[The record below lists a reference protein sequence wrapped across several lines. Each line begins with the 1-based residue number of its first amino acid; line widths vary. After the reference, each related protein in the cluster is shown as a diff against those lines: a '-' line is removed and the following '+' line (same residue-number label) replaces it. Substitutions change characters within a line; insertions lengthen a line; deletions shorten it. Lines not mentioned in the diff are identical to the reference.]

1 MKLIWLLIGGHLVT
15 AVLAALAVC
24 GMIALGQSA
33 IFGVALAS
41 VVACAAAFVMKQK
54 LQRSLDALGDTV
66 RLGAPTELQGIIEFD
81 RLTDHIRDRVSRWSD
96 AATSAQQGL
105 HDVEHLVAQLDGRPY
120 ERSSAS
126 SATAIAH
133 LRRLMSGMMKAVHP
147 ELNQLNHDTSE
158 LETKLALLT
167 SDTADQAE
175 AVSRSTTY
183 VEQLSLQ
190 FDAVAETTNAA
201 QHDVKT
207 THEAARSARTL
218 LNEHVQQVSELRD
231 RMEGTE
237 RRLRALRDRSQSI
250 EAIIEIIG
258 DISSRTDLLALNASI
273 ESFRA
278 GEQGRGFSVV
288 ADEVRKLAEQ
298 SAQSTRE
305 ISTLIEAIQA
315 DADESAR
322 SIAEQRREIAAEL
335 TRVERTT
342 DQLDTIGTSCDAS
355 VGRLRDIT
363 HLAGQQLHL
372 TQGLVSAVER
382 IAETNRQ
389 SRGHL
394 DEVNWMIRSV
404 NKSAGS
410 LHETLQPL
418 RLEDTGASRP
428 VSLEQ
433 RAPSRTAGSARAGR
447 RGEMDRTSDAPH
459 AEVPQLAAEG
469 GE

>member
-1 MKLIWLLIGGHLVT
+1 
-15 AVLAALAVC
+15 
-24 GMIALGQSA
+24 
-33 IFGVALAS
+33 
-41 VVACAAAFVMKQK
+41 
-54 LQRSLDALGDTV
+54 
-66 RLGAPTELQGIIEFD
+66 
-81 RLTDHIRDRVSRWSD
+81 
-96 AATSAQQGL
+96 
-105 HDVEHLVAQLDGRPY
+105 
-120 ERSSAS
+120 
-126 SATAIAH
+126 
-133 LRRLMSGMMKAVHP
+133 
-147 ELNQLNHDTSE
+147 
-158 LETKLALLT
+158 
-167 SDTADQAE
+167 DTADQAE

-250 EAIIEIIG
+250 EAVIEVIG
-258 DISSRTDLLALNASI
+258 ATPSRTDLLALNAAI

-342 DQLDTIGTSCDAS
+342 DQLDTI
-355 VGRLRDIT
+355 
-363 HLAGQQLHL
+363 
-372 TQGLVSAVER
+372 
-382 IAETNRQ
+382 
-389 SRGHL
+389 
-394 DEVNWMIRSV
+394 
-404 NKSAGS
+404 
-410 LHETLQPL
+410 
-418 RLEDTGASRP
+418 
-428 VSLEQ
+428 
-433 RAPSRTAGSARAGR
+433 
-447 RGEMDRTSDAPH
+447 
-459 AEVPQLAAEG
+459 
-469 GE
+469 